1 MAVSADDVF
10 RKTMTEE
17 QRAEAARRGTAMIE
31 EYKTLQQLR
40 KARELTQNQLAELW
54 GKDQVSISQL
64 ERRSDMLI
72 STLRSYV
79 EAMGGSLNLVVQFEG
94 QAPVV
99 LSGLTDERAEAP
111 RRRKGGRG
119 HGSAHG
125 TPSAL

>member
-17 QRAEAARRGTAMIE
+17 QRAEATRRGASMIE

-111 RRRKGGRG
+111 RRRRGGRG
-119 HGSAHG
+119 HGSVHG
-125 TPSAL
+125 TPSGL